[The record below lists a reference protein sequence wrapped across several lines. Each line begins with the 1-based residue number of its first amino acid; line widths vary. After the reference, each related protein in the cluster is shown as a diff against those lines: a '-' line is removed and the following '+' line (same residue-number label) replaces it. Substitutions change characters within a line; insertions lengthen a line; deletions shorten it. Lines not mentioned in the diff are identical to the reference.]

1 MRNSDV
7 VTAIHVMAAIAIATG
22 AADAQ
27 PRHIPK
33 RDFTIHGPWLVA
45 GNALGTAKASD
56 PERATMLP
64 AQPTVLN
71 DVRTPPPFAAF
82 VDTSGLGGIDPG
94 IAVGK
99 QFVLLSDNE
108 NGIAV
113 YRRDGSL
120 VERGTFPLVIK
131 VGKLFKPATDDASA
145 NMNYPPNMPAAWNTG
160 ITTYGDVRV
169 AYDAWR
175 GRFWIYAMG
184 RNARP
189 DTGTI
194 LNAFP
199 VLRLARRNKSMVA
212 VSRTEDPRDGFI
224 TYWWDETYRN
234 GSCTVAVPC
243 GDPDYGISGEGGDY
257 PSIAIAPKLFT
268 VTAAV
273 NRYNPAASVSTVA
286 KADKWVGC
294 ETGFVHHGTP
304 SKWCGPFYSH
314 LMLVDANKLAAG
326 CDSVARGRG
335 GVAQCPT
342 GRSFG
347 VFIDSDNWVTDWADD
362 AKSDF
367 AHGMAR
373 GVRPVTMTTTHV
385 RLSDTPPFAEAFFVT
400 SYIDRSVM
408 PHRYYLTLY
417 TYMNDAL
424 GVSRYELGLKTYRD
438 WQWPISAVY
447 RNGKIWVAHHD
458 CWPQQSGCVT
468 SIRLSRINLTSQKV
482 DIDRRFGLRSV
493 AEDSP
498 NARFVYHFPAL
509 AITEQNDLVV
519 SYARH
524 PVADTTWQ
532 EVRYSVWYS
541 DESDLRSSRLLKS
554 GSGKWPS
561 RRLTTDIGGMTLD
574 PSGTSVWMTQIFS
587 TTARN
592 RRFAFGQFRPRVG
605 GTAPKPVDS
614 GTRRELSVDLIG
626 PAPIQKK
633 PPL

>member
-1 MRNSDV
+1 MRDFNGG
-7 VTAIHVMAAIAIATG
+7 TALCLMAMLAITPAN
-22 AADAQ
+22 ADAQ
-27 PRHIPK
+27 QRHIPK

-56 PERATMLP
+56 PQKTTVIP
-64 AQPTVLN
+64 PQPVTPG
-71 DVRTPPPFAAF
+71 DVRTPPPFSAF
-82 VDTSGLGGIDPG
+82 VDTAGLGGIDPG

-99 QFVLLSDNE
+99 NFVLLSDND

-120 VERGTFPLVIK
+120 ADRGTFPLVIQL
-131 VGKLFKPATDDASA
+131 GKLFKPATDDASA
-145 NMNYPPNMPAAWNTG
+145 HLNYPPGMPAAWNTG

-175 GRFWIYAMG
+175 GRFWVYAMG

-194 LNAFP
+194 LQAFP
-199 VLRLARRNKSMVA
+199 ILRLARRNKSMVA

-234 GSCTVAVPC
+234 GSCIVASPC
-243 GDPDYGISGEGGDY
+243 GDSDYGISGEGGDY

-273 NRYNPAASVSTVA
+273 NRYSPAANVSTVA
-286 KADKWVGC
+286 KADKWIGC
-294 ETGFVHHGTP
+294 ETGFMHHGTF

-347 VFIDSDNWVTDWADD
+347 VFIDRDNWVTDWADD

-373 GVRPVTMTTTHV
+373 GVRPVTMYNTHV

-400 SYIDRSVM
+400 SYIDRSVS
-408 PHRYYLTLY
+408 PHLFYLTLY

-424 GVSRYELGLKTYRD
+424 TVSRYALGMKAYRD
-438 WQWPISAVY
+438 WQWPMSAVY
-447 RNGKIWVAHHD
+447 RDGRIWVAHHD
-458 CWPQQSGCVT
+458 CWPGQSGCVT
-468 SIRLSRINLTSQKV
+468 SIRLTRINLTSKKV

-493 AEDSP
+493 AEDNAS
-498 NARFVYHFPAL
+498 ARFVYHFPAL
-509 AITEQNDLVV
+509 AITSQNDLVV

-532 EVRYSVWYS
+532 EVRYSVWY
-541 DESDLRSSRLLKS
+541 DGEDDLRSSRLLKS

-561 RRLTTDIGGMTLD
+561 RRMTTDIGGMSLD
-574 PSGTSVWMTQIFS
+574 PSGTSVWMTQFFS
-587 TTARN
+587 DQTRN
-592 RRFAFGQFRPRVG
+592 RKLAFGQFWPRFSGSV
-605 GTAPKPVDS
+605 PKS
-614 GTRRELSVDLIG
+614 AEIGTRRELAVDLLG
-626 PAPIQKK
+626 PPPAKK
-633 PPL
+633 PPQ